1 MLLRFPDDADD
12 DVFVDLLVC
21 VVVPDVL
28 EDDLVIIGCCCALLA
43 VFAGVARLFFAV
55 VVVDEGRRT
64 LLYALDMDVVNMAC
78 SAGDARVGPALLF
91 VG

>member
-28 EDDLVIIGCCCALLA
+28 EDDVVIIGCCCALLA

-55 VVVDEGRRT
+55 VADEGRRT
-64 LLYALDMDVVNMAC
+64 LLYVLDMDDVNMAC
-78 SAGDARVGPALLF
+78 SAGDARVGPDRLF